1 MKITIEVE
9 GFKHSIEMPDG
20 TTFNDFM
27 ECNMDLVSNIYTNEL
42 VNEWIKE

>member
-1 MKITIEVE
+1 MKITIEVD

-27 ECNMDLVSNIYTNEL
+27 MSNMHLVGMIYSDESVSKWL
-42 VNEWIKE
+42 SE